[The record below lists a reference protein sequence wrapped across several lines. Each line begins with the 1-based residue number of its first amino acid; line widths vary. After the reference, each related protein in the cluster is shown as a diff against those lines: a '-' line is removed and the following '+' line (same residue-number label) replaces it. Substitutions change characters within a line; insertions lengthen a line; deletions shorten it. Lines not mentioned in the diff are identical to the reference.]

1 MSLIVHGT
9 EDTSTDPVP
18 VTVGNWSFMLIG
30 GAVRVIRWRG
40 VEVVRGIDCP
50 LRDPSWATLVPD
62 DVTMAWT
69 DQGHARV
76 LTRTFTAAGRALS
89 GTVVVTVD
97 PAGTLEA
104 DLRLVAHRDF
114 ATNRSGFVV
123 LHPIDG
129 IAGSPLTVRH
139 SDGHT
144 EATHFP
150 ETISPSQPV
159 FDISGLAHEVGGVQ
173 VDLSF
178 EGEVF
183 EMEDQRNWIDASY
196 KTYCRPIARPL
207 PYVIP
212 AGETVHHRI
221 RLAVSGDA
229 HPAKPGTLAPGRRD
243 DHPGT
248 FPELLLAVQEGWVP
262 DPASGHPAL
271 GVGVGSHLIRIG
283 AHATGSEAWIGTVAR
298 VASTVD
304 LEVVV
309 PDGADPDAH
318 LASVAAALHGQGI
331 APRHVFA
338 LPEAYL
344 KSYQPTAQWPTG
356 TSPAQAVAAAG
367 RAFPSARIGVGM
379 LTNFTELNRCRPI
392 DAGSYVT
399 HSTTAIVHAADDR
412 SVFETLETLPR
423 ILADTT
429 GFAHG
434 AASQVARGGAEAF
447 ALSSFAGPFGVADA
461 EVRHPIFHAVRVL
474 GQFAGHP
481 LVALPDQP
489 GGVHGVAVTVGSGHV
504 RAAIANCTDA
514 TQPVSLP
521 IGATYRILD
530 ETTAREAALDG
541 NWSGTSPAA
550 KAGTDGQVMV
560 ARYGV
565 VFAEWV

>member
-1 MSLIVHGT
+1 
-9 EDTSTDPVP
+9 
-18 VTVGNWSFMLIG
+18 
-30 GAVRVIRWRG
+30 
-40 VEVVRGIDCP
+40 
-50 LRDPSWATLVPD
+50 
-62 DVTMAWT
+62 T

-196 KTYCRPIARPL
+196 KTYCRPIARP
-207 PYVIP
+207 
-212 AGETVHHRI
+212 
-221 RLAVSGDA
+221 
-229 HPAKPGTLAPGRRD
+229 TLAPGRRD

-423 ILADTT
+423 IRAAVPRHLHSHRLPARSGLPMRRYAIRSSMRCGSWASSPDTLWWHCRT
-429 GFAHG
+429 NP
-434 AASQVARGGAEAF
+434 EACM
-447 ALSSFAGPFGVADA
+447 AWRSRLGPGIPT
-461 EVRHPIFHAVRVL
+461 RR
-474 GQFAGHP
+474 
-481 LVALPDQP
+481 
-489 GGVHGVAVTVGSGHV
+489 GHV
-504 RAAIANCTDA
+504 PD
-514 TQPVSLP
+514 P
-521 IGATYRILD
+521 G
-530 ETTAREAALDG
+530 
-541 NWSGTSPAA
+541 
-550 KAGTDGQVMV
+550 
-560 ARYGV
+560 
-565 VFAEWV
+565 